1 VKTIVPGGKVAQWE
15 AMQNQPKRQGR
26 IKFRP
31 PVKTYPMSQIQH
43 GVETLELLDQLDYLT
58 SSQVAKI
65 FFWGETQSK
74 GQPRHLSAAQKA
86 ANDMCLRRLKDHGFV
101 EVVPIGHKTSPTSL
115 GRVELNL
122 LTKKGADYLKD
133 LRRNTGSNA
142 PLYWRPGLRLSA
154 PLTFDHALKINDTL
168 ANLIGAFRQV
178 GGKVVGVLNDTQLK
192 SSIANGQT
200 YLGDIEPDA
209 LLVMRFGDGI
219 RTYLLEVDTGTE
231 TLRGTKVN
239 RFERKIERYGEY
251 LTKRFVDD
259 PLFHGLQRPQVLIV
273 TEGQKRAENLVT
285 LIKEHGGR
293 RAYWVTVSQWVTP
306 PDYLATEPVWLVPT
320 MQGYQQLETTA

>member
-1 VKTIVPGGKVAQWE
+1 MP
-15 AMQNQPKRQGR
+15 
-26 IKFRP
+26 
-31 PVKTYPMSQIQH
+31 
-43 GVETLELLDQLDYLT
+43 
-58 SSQVAKI
+58 
-65 FFWGETQSK
+65 SK
-74 GQPRHLSAAQKA
+74 STTR
-86 ANDMCLRRLKDHGFV
+86 
-101 EVVPIGHKTSPTSL
+101 
-115 GRVELNL
+115 
-122 LTKKGADYLKD
+122 
-133 LRRNTGSNA
+133 
-142 PLYWRPGLRLSA
+142 
-154 PLTFDHALKINDTL
+154 
-168 ANLIGAFRQV
+168 
-178 GGKVVGVLNDTQLK
+178 
-192 SSIANGQT
+192 
-200 YLGDIEPDA
+200 
-209 LLVMRFGDGI
+209 
-219 RTYLLEVDTGTE
+219 YLLEVDTGTE